1 MDTSKLTVE
10 LPVDEFYNS
19 YVTTLR
25 KLYTDSFIAS
35 NNLQPETQNG
45 FQRAMSKR
53 AGISLDGRNAKVYTE
68 KDLKAIVQNLNDKF
82 EEYSTG
88 PYSAPVKKR
97 GEARYCLL
105 STVLKQTL
113 VSLGY
118 DTIAADIKHDEKG
131 CTKDSDNVMKAYEG
145 LVKAEDEEDK
155 AVKKSYDAL
164 KTALSAVKGK
174 IKQYTEK
181 GDNLSDTDKT
191 SVKKLMATLQDTIDS
206 AARCVMG
213 KDNVDDLR
221 SLVSEGEAYV
231 QELQDILL
239 KPSKEDLNKL
249 QQKFNEGNDEKLTIV
264 SNAPAAV
271 QESETTS
278 CEDVYATINKA
289 AVLIP
294 GVIQE
299 LNNLKDDYRI
309 LWQQNQEYAKAL
321 EENKKQQALPD
332 NEDELVLLAKQV
344 INKIEDKGK
353 LKDIAMVLM
362 MKAM

>member
-25 KLYTDSFIAS
+25 KLYTDNFIAS

-53 AGISLDGRNAKVYTE
+53 AGISLDNRNAKAYTE
-68 KDLKAIVQNLNDKF
+68 KDLKAIVQNVNDKF
-82 EEYSTG
+82 EEYANG

-118 DTIAADIKHDEKG
+118 DTIAAGIKHGEDS
-131 CTKDSDNVMKAYEG
+131 CAKDSDNVMKAYDG
-145 LVKAEDEEDK
+145 LVKAEEEEDK

-164 KTALSAVKGK
+164 KAALTAVKSK
-174 IKQYTEK
+174 VKQYSEK
-181 GDNLSDTDKT
+181 GSNLSDDDRT
-191 SVKKLMATLQDTIDS
+191 SIKKLMATLQDTINS
-206 AARCVMG
+206 AARCVTG
-213 KDNVDDLR
+213 KDDADDLR
-221 SLVSEGEAYV
+221 SLVSEGESCV
-231 QELQDILL
+231 TELQNILL
-239 KPSKEDLNKL
+239 KPSKEDLNRL
-249 QQKFNEGNDEKLTIV
+249 QQKFNEGNDAEE
-264 SNAPAAV
+264 SAAV
-271 QESETTS
+271 KSDDISS
-278 CEDVYATINKA
+278 CEDVYATISKA
-289 AVLIP
+289 ATLIP

-309 LWQQNQEYAKAL
+309 LWQQNQEYAKTL
-321 EENKKQQALPD
+321 EENKKQSALPES
-332 NEDELVLLAKQV
+332 EDELVQLAKQV
-344 INKIEDKGK
+344 IAKIEDKSK
-353 LKDIAMVLM
+353 LKDIAMVIM

>member
-25 KLYTDSFIAS
+25 KLYTDNFIAS

-53 AGISLDGRNAKVYTE
+53 AGISLDNRNAKAYTE
-68 KDLKAIVQNLNDKF
+68 KDLKAIVQNVNDKF
-82 EEYSTG
+82 EEYANG

-113 VSLGY
+113 ISLGY
-118 DTIAADIKHDEKG
+118 DTIAAGIKYGEDS
-131 CTKDSDNVMKAYEG
+131 CAKDSDNVMKAYDG
-145 LVKAEDEEDK
+145 LVKAEEEEDK

-164 KTALSAVKGK
+164 KAALTAVKSK
-174 IKQYTEK
+174 VKQYSEK
-181 GDNLSDTDKT
+181 GSNLSDDDRT

-206 AARCVMG
+206 AAHCVTG
-213 KDNVDDLR
+213 KDDTNDLR
-221 SLVSEGEAYV
+221 SLVSEGESYV
-231 QELQDILL
+231 TELQDILL
-239 KPSKEDLNKL
+239 KPSKEDLDKL
-249 QQKFNEGNDEKLTIV
+249 QQKFNEG
-264 SNAPAAV
+264 SNGEEPAAV
-271 QESETTS
+271 KGDDISS
-278 CEDVYATINKA
+278 CEDVYATISKA
-289 AVLIP
+289 AALIP

-299 LNNLKDDYRI
+299 LSNLKDDYRI
-309 LWQQNQEYAKAL
+309 LWQQNQEYAKTL
-321 EENKKQQALPD
+321 EENKNQSALPEG
-332 NEDELVLLAKQV
+332 EDELVQLAKQV
-344 INKIEDKGK
+344 ISKIEDKGK
-353 LKDIAMVLM
+353 LKDIAMVIM